1 MEDYSL
7 KINPLTLVPR
17 RAQES
22 DVTLT
27 IILATSIV
35 GGLAVILAL
44 FGGWKLRQAAM
55 ERGRQATYKLSDLQL
70 ASENA
75 EHSRVGLQ
83 NPTCQTL

>member
-55 ERGRQATYKLSDLQL
+55 ERGRQATYKLSELFF
-70 ASENA
+70 S
-75 EHSRVGLQ
+75 VGFP
-83 NPTCQTL
+83 NTWAKYEV